1 MWINWHD
8 SNFQRDILLKYVQ
21 QRQQQNLKKVKHTH
35 HRIVGNNI
43 FA

>member
-1 MWINWHD
+1 MWINWHGA
-8 SNFQRDILLKYVQ
+8 NLQQDILIKYVQ
-21 QRQQQNLKKVKHTH
+21 QRQQQNLKHVDHTH